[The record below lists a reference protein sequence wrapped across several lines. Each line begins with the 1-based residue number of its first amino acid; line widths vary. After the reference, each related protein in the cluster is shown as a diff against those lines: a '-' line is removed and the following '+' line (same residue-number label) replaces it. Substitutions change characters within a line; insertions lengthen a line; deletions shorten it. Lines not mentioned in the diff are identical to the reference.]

1 MSDTPKKQRFVVKTH
16 FDPKIGI
23 HHKDIFIDDKLFP
36 YEIDQASLMEAK
48 KMGPAVFMQ
57 VQMDIQ
63 THLLKS
69 LSDFTGREITAQSL
83 MAATRTGWI

>member
-48 KMGPAVFMQ
+48 KMGPAVFMPFAE
-57 VQMDIQ
+57 
-63 THLLKS
+63 KS
-69 LSDFTGREITAQSL
+69 FRFYWSGNYSTILDGSY
-83 MAATRTGWI
+83 